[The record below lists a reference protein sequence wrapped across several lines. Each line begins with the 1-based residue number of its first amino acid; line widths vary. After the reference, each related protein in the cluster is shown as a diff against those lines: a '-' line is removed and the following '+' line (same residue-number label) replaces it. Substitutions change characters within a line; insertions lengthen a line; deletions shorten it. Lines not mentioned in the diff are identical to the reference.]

1 MRRFVELPF
10 VLFHDEPRW
19 AAPLI
24 AVERARFDRFS
35 NPRLLE
41 VEHTELLARFR
52 GVLTGRM
59 AVEIDEGGH
68 GVVTAYDVG
77 PQSGLAEALVA
88 EARSWL
94 RDRHA
99 DVIRGPELLVDG
111 FAVPGATGRPWHPQR
126 YVQSLRSVGFDITE
140 QRSSWR
146 LPALGVATLAPDP
159 GAEIPELAGRFGDP
173 RLLLPGI
180 AAVPDLTEARGSAR
194 DLAKRVRRGEWSTA
208 VVVRCDGDPAVL
220 VPALQGAAAA
230 AGYREVIAP
239 WSPEPRSPPETVHA
253 VLARR

>member
-10 VLFHDEPRW
+10 VLFHEEPRW

-24 AVERARFDRFS
+24 AFERARFDRFS
-35 NPRLLE
+35 NLRLLE
-41 VEHTELLARFR
+41 LEHTELLARYR
-52 GVLTGRM
+52 GVPAGRM
-59 AVEIDEGGH
+59 AVEIDERGR

-94 RDRHA
+94 SDRHVE
-99 DVIRGPELLVDG
+99 VIRGPELLVDG
-111 FAVPGATGRPWHPQR
+111 FAVAGATGRPWHPER
-126 YVQSLRSVGFDITE
+126 YVQSLRSVGFGITE
-140 QRSSWR
+140 RRCSWR
-146 LPALGVATLAPDP
+146 LPAAGAATLAPDP
-159 GAEIPELAGRFGDP
+159 GADAPELAGRFGDP

-180 AAVPDLTEARGSAR
+180 AAVPDLSEARGSAG
-194 DLAKRVRRGEWSTA
+194 DLARRARRGEWSTA

-230 AGYREVIAP
+230 AGYREVVAP
-239 WSPEPRSPPETVHA
+239 WSPERSIPPETVHA